1 MSLATIERFYAGA
14 YTTRTC
20 VSEQDYYDLWHAC
33 GLHTMSPGDSAI
45 AGALLADRLPWVFAA
60 GYQATLHNAFP
71 GLPRAGWAAFAATE
85 EACDLLAQARGP
97 TPLCAS
103 LLTPLYPHTCSL
115 YAHLSA
121 HACPLRPR
129 QAREAQGESA
139 YGADRGLGTSG
150 HAYAH
155 PAAAA
160 SCTWRFRRASR

>member
-1 MSLATIERFYAGA
+1 MQVRPANLRRAPPAPEAARER
-14 YTTRTC
+14 
-20 VSEQDYYDLWHAC
+20 
-33 GLHTMSPGDSAI
+33 
-45 AGALLADRLPWVFAA
+45 
-60 GYQATLHNAFP
+60 
-71 GLPRAGWAAFAATE
+71 AFAATE
-85 EACDLLAQARGP
+85 EACDLLAQARGQP
-97 TPLCAS
+97 SLCAS

-160 SCTWRFRRASR
+160 AIARAEGLLREAEAADPACVAMRQARRRMR